1 MPRIVGPLVNNNKYI
16 VMMRGIT
23 VRYKCNDYERSYAP
37 MNLKALRCCVEIV
50 RQGSFT
56 KAAQHLHIAQ
66 PALSMAVTRLEEEL
80 GVTLFNRTTRKVLL
94 TAEGEQFLPR
104 IASALR
110 EMDVARQELRDM
122 ADLKRGEVRLGIPP
136 MFGLHYVP
144 GLMNAFRQSYPGIAM
159 TVFEGSAADI
169 GQRLEQREIDLALL
183 ESRRVP
189 QDKESILLGS
199 DEMLACM
206 HPDHPYAGKAFL
218 TAEDLRNTDMVVFD
232 RTFVQRHL
240 LDAFFAE
247 HGITYQVALQS
258 NFVSLVVQAALD
270 NMGVATLLRSVQ
282 QRTPGIVG
290 VPFRPAQQ
298 MSFRLCWRS
307 GEYLSLAS
315 KRFIDFAAQ
324 THYLER

>member
-1 MPRIVGPLVNNNKYI
+1 
-16 VMMRGIT
+16 
-23 VRYKCNDYERSYAP
+23 

-80 GVTLFNRTTRKVLL
+80 GVTLFNRTTRKVIL

-144 GLMNAFRQSYPGIAM
+144 GLMNAFRKSYPGIAM
-159 TVFEGSAADI
+159 TVFEGSAEDI
-169 GQRLEQREIDLALL
+169 GHRLEQREIDLALL

-189 QDKESILLGS
+189 PDKESILLGS

-206 HPDHPYAGKAFL
+206 HPDHPY
-218 TAEDLRNTDMVVFD
+218 V
-232 RTFVQRHL
+232 
-240 LDAFFAE
+240 
-247 HGITYQVALQS
+247 
-258 NFVSLVVQAALD
+258 
-270 NMGVATLLRSVQ
+270 
-282 QRTPGIVG
+282 
-290 VPFRPAQQ
+290 
-298 MSFRLCWRS
+298 
-307 GEYLSLAS
+307 
-315 KRFIDFAAQ
+315 
-324 THYLER
+324 

>member
-1 MPRIVGPLVNNNKYI
+1 
-16 VMMRGIT
+16 
-23 VRYKCNDYERSYAP
+23 

-80 GVTLFNRTTRKVLL
+80 GVTLFNRTTRKVIL

-144 GLMNAFRQSYPGIAM
+144 GLMNAFRQLYPGIAM
-159 TVFEGSAADI
+159 TVFEGSAEDI
-169 GQRLEQREIDLALL
+169 GHRLEQREIDLALL

-189 QDKESILLGS
+189 PDKESILLGS

-218 TAEDLRNTDMVVFD
+218 TAQDLRNTDMVVFD

-240 LDAFFAE
+240 LDAFSPSMA
-247 HGITYQVALQS
+247 
-258 NFVSLVVQAALD
+258 SLTRWRCR
-270 NMGVATLLRSVQ
+270 ATSSRWWCRPRWTTWAWRPCCARSSSA
-282 QRTPGIVG
+282 RRASSG
-290 VPFRPAQQ
+290 
-298 MSFRLCWRS
+298 CRS
-307 GEYLSLAS
+307 GPRS
-315 KRFIDFAAQ
+315 R
-324 THYLER
+324 

>member
-1 MPRIVGPLVNNNKYI
+1 
-16 VMMRGIT
+16 
-23 VRYKCNDYERSYAP
+23 

-80 GVTLFNRTTRKVLL
+80 GVTLFNRTTRKVIL

-144 GLMNAFRQSYPGIAM
+144 GLMNAFRQLYPGIAM
-159 TVFEGSAADI
+159 TVFEGSAEDI
-169 GQRLEQREIDLALL
+169 GHRLEQREIDLALL

-189 QDKESILLGS
+189 PDKESILLGS

-218 TAEDLRNTDMVVFD
+218 TAQDLRNTDMVVFD

-315 KRFIDFAAQ
+315 KRFIEFAAQ

>member
-1 MPRIVGPLVNNNKYI
+1 M
-16 VMMRGIT
+16 
-23 VRYKCNDYERSYAP
+23 
-37 MNLKALRCCVEIV
+37 
-50 RQGSFT
+50 
-56 KAAQHLHIAQ
+56 
-66 PALSMAVTRLEEEL
+66 
-80 GVTLFNRTTRKVLL
+80 LL

-189 QDKESILLGS
+189 LDKESILLGS